1 MSDDDRPDAR
11 TRILDAAFAIV
22 EESGE
27 AALRFVDVAERA
39 GVVLSLIT
47 RHYGTREGL
56 VAAVQAR
63 RFVGLVAEDAE
74 VLAGLVGAGSTAEI
88 TTVTGALTREVVAAE
103 RAERRLA
110 RVSSIGSIHGRP
122 ELTGTIRGEATRLLD
137 GLTETLRALQAEG
150 RITDAVDARA
160 LAMFVQAYS
169 LGMVLSDLD
178 TTPPSREDIAGVIEV
193 AIGAFLR

>member
-1 MSDDDRPDAR
+1 MAEDGSPDAR
-11 TRILDAAFAIV
+11 TRILDAASAIV

-47 RHYGTREGL
+47 RHYGTRENL

-63 RFVGLVAEDAE
+63 RFAGLVAEDVA
-74 VLAGLVGAGSTAEI
+74 VLAGLVGSGSTAEI
-88 TTVTGALTREVVAAE
+88 TTVTGALTREVVAEE

-122 ELTGTIRGEATRLLD
+122 ELTETIRGEATRLLD
-137 GLTETLRALQAEG
+137 GLTETVRSLQAEG
-150 RITDAVDARA
+150 MVTDAVDARA

-178 TTPPSREDIAGVIEV
+178 TTPPSREDIARVIEV